1 VTDEGNKSYMKIL
14 VVVGIVAL
22 VYLGLSYGVKGIR
35 NGKIRSMLKKKI
47 RKVREN
53 DL

>member
-22 VYLGLSYGVKGIR
+22 VYLGLSYGCKR
-35 NGKIRSMLKKKI
+35 YKKWKNTQYVEE
-47 RKVREN
+47 K
-53 DL
+53 D